1 MGADIRARFFALLN
15 ELAWNEEMKWMGD
28 FGYFG
33 RKKEDVLL
41 FTDHRLDPGKN
52 TAVSADF
59 CCKLKVFLL

>member
-1 MGADIRARFFALLN
+1 
-15 ELAWNEEMKWMGD
+15 MGD

-41 FTDHRLDPGKN
+41 FTDYRLDPGKN

-59 CCKLKVFLL
+59 CCKMKVFLL

>member
-1 MGADIRARFFALLN
+1 
-15 ELAWNEEMKWMGD
+15 MGD

-41 FTDHRLDPGKN
+41 FTDHRLDPRKN